1 MAQSKSTQN
10 GDLELE
16 DTAKPVQ
23 ASMACNQGG
32 CNNEDRKKYA
42 RKVAFI
48 IIAIAVTVVITT
60 SVLVPM
66 IIKMT
71 KGQLISNL
79 RMTFRRLHL
88 PKKHEEI

>member
-23 ASMACNQGG
+23 ASNECAMACNQGG
-32 CNNEDRKKYA
+32 CNNEGRKKYA

-48 IIAIAVTVVITT
+48 IIAIVVTVVITT

-71 KGQLISNL
+71 KGQLTS
-79 RMTFRRLHL
+79 
-88 PKKHEEI
+88 E

>member
-16 DTAKPVQ
+16 DIAKPVE
-23 ASMACNQGG
+23 ASSECAMACNQGG

-48 IIAIAVTVVITT
+48 MIAVVVTVVITT

-71 KGQLISNL
+71 KGQDESESDPITTTS
-79 RMTFRRLHL
+79 MSS
-88 PKKHEEI
+88 I

>member
-10 GDLELE
+10 GDLEFE
-16 DTAKPVQ
+16 DIAKPVE
-23 ASMACNQGG
+23 ASRKCAMACNQGG

-48 IIAIAVTVVITT
+48 IIAIAVTVVIST

-71 KGQLISNL
+71 KGEDKSESDPITTTSVSS
-79 RMTFRRLHL
+79 
-88 PKKHEEI
+88 I